1 MSRGRRLTWRAR
13 PQRNKSNAA
22 YLPWLS
28 DRGSLTE
35 RLQARGTFSVQLLQ
49 HGLVKPTEDE
59 AGLLRIRPHRL
70 AWIREVALFCDG
82 MPLVFA
88 HTALAY
94 QPRGPLTHW
103 LAGLGNRSLGAL
115 LFSHPGF
122 ARGPLKCIR
131 LDARHALYRRAIVA
145 LQLGD
150 APPRTLWARRSRFSF
165 GAQSVLVTEVFSS
178 LLQTGRAIGKPRPD
192 GQKSRE

>member
-1 MSRGRRLTWRAR
+1 MNTGRRLTWRAR
-13 PQRNKSNAA
+13 PQRNENNAA

-35 RLQARGTFSVQLLQ
+35 RLQARGTFSVQLLR
-49 HGLVKPTEDE
+49 HGLAKPTEDE

-70 AWIREVALFCDG
+70 AWIREVTLFCNG
-82 MPLVFA
+82 KPLVFA

-94 QPRGPLTHW
+94 QPRGPLVSW

-122 ARGPLKCIR
+122 ARGSLKCKR
-131 LDARHALYRRAIVA
+131 LDARHELFQRAIAA
-145 LQLGD
+145 LQLDD
-150 APPRTLWARRSRFSF
+150 APPPALWARRSRFSF

-178 LLQTGRAIGKPRPD
+178 LLCTDRAIGKPRPD
-192 GQKSRE
+192 GQKLHK